1 MECRLRGG
9 MSGRMNESVMYRLLE
24 LIDRKASV
32 SSLFKMGYPYSKI
45 VKWYMDLEAEGYIR
59 NEDGEYKLLTKKGR
73 NRLAELKKRRHY
85 EAIGKLEQYRIPK
98 KPIEDIYLP

>member
-1 MECRLRGG
+1 
-9 MSGRMNESVMYRLLE
+9 MNESEMYRMLD

-32 SSLFKMGYPYSKI
+32 SSLFKTGYPYSKI

-59 NEDGEYKLLTKKGR
+59 SEDGGYKFLTEKGR
-73 NRLAELKKRRHY
+73 DRLAELKKRKRY

-98 KPIEDIYLP
+98 KAIEDIYLP